1 MEVLILIFVSALV
14 ALFSSFAK
22 KPALVLSIATGGL
35 LLSLGA
41 YANRII
47 NHKWLVNL
55 DYQGLAFDEGFVF
68 FGAPLI
74 IFALLVIHVGYERFK
89 EDVQHTGEYIALL
102 LFSLTGALIMTAFTD
117 LFMFFLGLEILSI
130 PIYVMAGS
138 RKNDLRSN
146 EASLKYFLTG
156 SFATGLLLFGV
167 AWLYGATQS
176 FSLMGM
182 QKAIMMMEDPM
193 SSPMLLIGLLL
204 VMSSFIF
211 KVGAAPFHFWS
222 PDVYDGS
229 PHAVTAFMA
238 SIVKLAAF
246 AAFLKIFSIFNF
258 EALADFWQPALAVLI
273 VLTLFVGNLSALRQ
287 VRLKRLLAFSS
298 ITHAGYTLL
307 IFLTSPMAGYNLW
320 FYLVAYGF
328 SIIAIL
334 TVALL
339 VNDEEDRIDSLRG
352 LAKRNPFLAI
362 VAVVSILSLAGIPP
376 TAGFFGKYMVFTTAW
391 TDWAWLVVI
400 ALINSAI
407 SIYYYLRL
415 IGAVI
420 DRETETT
427 EPKIKVSL
435 PVTIVLVIC
444 MIGML
449 FLTLVPAVIQWVFA
463 R

>member
-1 MEVLILIFVSALV
+1 MEVLIIIFISALL
-14 ALFSSFAK
+14 ALFTSFAK
-22 KPALVLSIATGGL
+22 KPAVVLSVATGGL
-35 LLSLGA
+35 LLSLAA
-41 YANRII
+41 YAGRIF
-47 NHKWLVNL
+47 NHKWLINL
-55 DYQGLAFDEGFVF
+55 DYQGLAFDENFVF

-74 IFALLVIHVGYERFK
+74 IFGLLVIHVGYERFK

-138 RKNDLRSN
+138 RKHDLRSN

-156 SFATGLLLFGV
+156 SFATGMLLFGI
-167 AWLYGATQS
+167 AWLYGSTQS
-176 FSLMGM
+176 FTLQGIRS
-182 QKAIMMMEDPM
+182 AIAMMEDPM
-193 SSPMLLIGLLL
+193 SPMLLIGLLL
-204 VMSSFIF
+204 VMAAFIF

-246 AAFLKIFSIFNF
+246 TAFLKIFSIFGF
-258 EALADFWQPALAVLI
+258 EPLADFWQPALAVLI
-273 VLTLFVGNLSALRQ
+273 IITLFVGNLSALRQ
-287 VRLKRLLAFSS
+287 VRLKRLLAYSS
-298 ITHAGYTLL
+298 ITHVGYTLL
-307 IFLTSPMAGYNLW
+307 TFLTSPMTGFSLW

-339 VNDEEDRIDSLRG
+339 VNDEEDRIDALRG

-362 VAVVSILSLAGIPP
+362 VAMISILSLAGIPP
-376 TAGFFGKYMVFTTAW
+376 TAGFFGKYMVFTSAW
-391 TDWAWLVVI
+391 EDWWWLVII

-415 IGAVI
+415 IGAVV
-420 DRETETT
+420 DRETEAG
-427 EPKIKVSL
+427 EKIRVSL

-444 MIGML
+444 VIGML
-449 FLTLVPAVIQWVFA
+449 FLTLVPAVMKWIFA
-463 R
+463 S